1 MRNADLRRGSKRRVG
16 SREASSGA
24 STILVPGILLM
35 SGATLWR
42 SIQRVSSAGD
52 RLR

>member
-1 MRNADLRRGSKRRVG
+1 MRNAAFRRGSRRWVG
-16 SREASSGA
+16 SREASPGA
-24 STILVPGILLM
+24 FTILVPGILLM

-42 SIQRVSSAGD
+42 WIQRVSSADD